1 MLVGKAIYDILT
13 NDSTI
18 EGLVADKVFPNVA
31 AQTTEFPF
39 IVYDV
44 TSDDPEDTK
53 DGVSTLDANSIMVSG
68 YADNYSRAADLAV
81 AIRDALDRT
90 SGTYAGVVIQ
100 TIQYQGYNDVFD
112 DMSGSDGIY
121 RKSLDFKVR
130 LINT

>member
-1 MLVGKAIYDILT
+1 MLVGKAIYEL
-13 NDSTI
+13 
-18 EGLVADKVFPNVA
+18 LVSDATVESLVQEKIFPNVA

-53 DGVSTLDANSIMVSG
+53 DGVSTLDSNTVMVSG
-68 YADNYSRAADLAV
+68 YAQTYSKASSLAV
-81 AIRDALDRT
+81 AIRDALDRA
-90 SGTYAGVVIQ
+90 SGIQEGVVIQ
-100 TIQYQGYNDVFD
+100 TIQYKGYNDVFD

-130 LINT
+130 IINT